1 MSEGLPD
8 GSRLVEGFSVGS
20 SEGLADGSTLV
31 EGFSEGSSEGVSEG
45 SSEGLTDG
53 SRLVEGLSD
62 GSSEGLSEGSSDG
75 LTEELTEGSSDRLT
89 DGSRLVEGLSDGS
102 SEGLSED
109 SSDGLTDGSRLGEG
123 LSEGSRLLTEGL
135 VDGAKFRVLAR
146 IDEHLPHNLRH
157 FLWTFFFRHIPVTF
171 PCLKICLHDHFFL
184 RSLNLP
190 GLFMQRVGEG
200 DAQDAQHFSFTF
212 VS

>member
-31 EGFSEGSSEGVSEG
+31 EGVSEGSSEGVSEG

-75 LTEELTEGSSDRLT
+75 LT
-89 DGSRLVEGLSDGS
+89 
-102 SEGLSED
+102 
-109 SSDGLTDGSRLGEG
+109 DGSRLGEG
-123 LSEGSRLLTEGL
+123 LSVGSRLLTEGF
-135 VDGAKFRVLAR
+135 VDGAKARVLVW

-190 GLFMQRVGEG
+190 TLFMQRVVGG